1 MERQGQERLTASRR
15 AERAPFVGW
24 VELSSGG
31 VRRRARALD
40 LSVAGIGVE
49 LAGPAPAAHEPVVS
63 EFALPGIS
71 LPVALDGVVAW
82 VDPRSSRVGVSFG
95 DVDPGLAELL
105 ASFVAGR
112 L

>member
-1 MERQGQERLTASRR
+1 MDRPRPDPARAQRR
-15 AERAPFVGW
+15 VDRAPFVGW
-24 VELSSGG
+24 VELALDGS
-31 VRRRARALD
+31 RRRARALD
-40 LSVAGIGVE
+40 LSVLGIGVE
-49 LAGPAPAAHEPVVS
+49 LGGPVPAVREPVVS

-71 LPVALDGVVAW
+71 LPLALEGVVAW
-82 VDPRSSRVGVSFG
+82 TDPGRARLGVAFA

>member
-1 MERQGQERLTASRR
+1 MTGDRQDTVTPSRR
-15 AERAPFVGW
+15 AERAPFAGW

-40 LSVAGIGVE
+40 LSVHGIGVE
-49 LAGPAPAAHEPVVS
+49 LAGPAPATREAVVS

-82 VDPRSSRVGVSFG
+82 VDPRSSRIGVSFREM
-95 DVDPGLAELL
+95 DPGLAELL